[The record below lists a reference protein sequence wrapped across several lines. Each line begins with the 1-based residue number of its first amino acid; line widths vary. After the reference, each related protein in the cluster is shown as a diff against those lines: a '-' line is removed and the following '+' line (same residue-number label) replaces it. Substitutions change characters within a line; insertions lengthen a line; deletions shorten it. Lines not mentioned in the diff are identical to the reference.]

1 MPWLCRGGFGMKI
14 VQLVTA
20 GPRTCCN
27 KLSKVEKYHVS
38 INTKPEHQTTTDCF
52 SPCCESSN
60 SNVMPQFRA
69 QRYRL

>member
-38 INTKPEHQTTTDCF
+38 INTKLY
-52 SPCCESSN
+52 N
-60 SNVMPQFRA
+60 
-69 QRYRL
+69 